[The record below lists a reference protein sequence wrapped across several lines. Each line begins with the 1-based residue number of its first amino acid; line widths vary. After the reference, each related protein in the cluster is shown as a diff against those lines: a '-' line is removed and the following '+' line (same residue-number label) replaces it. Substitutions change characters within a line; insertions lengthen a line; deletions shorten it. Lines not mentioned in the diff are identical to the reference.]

1 MSKVIHT
8 LITLPIKKRHLKRLQ
23 AISERLLITVH
34 PAATAEEVPEEIW
47 QPAHVL
53 FTYRAIPLPE
63 QVPAIRWM
71 QYYLAGVENLLSM
84 PIAQKEDLQITSMS
98 GANAPIVAEHALALL
113 LSLGRQLPYL
123 YDFQIR
129 NMWLE
134 NRKSYQPQPLRGST
148 VGIVG
153 YGSVG
158 RELARLLQPFDVE
171 ILVTKSDAMHP
182 EDQGYIIDGL
192 GDPQGG
198 LFSRMYPP
206 QALRSMLQ
214 LCDFVVITTPLTKK
228 TRGMFSTVQ
237 FKALKPTTYLVDVS
251 RGGVV
256 DHAALLTALQ
266 EERLAGAGLDVFP
279 EEPLPVDSLLW
290 EIPNVIVTPHV
301 AGVSPAYLDAAVELF
316 STNLERYL
324 NDESLLNIVDPKKGY

>member
-1 MSKVIHT
+1 MSKVIHI

-23 AISERLLITVH
+23 AISDRLLITVH
-34 PAATAEEVPEEIW
+34 PAATVEEVPEEIW

-134 NRKSYQPQPLRGST
+134 DRKSYQPQPLRGST

-182 EDQGYIIDGL
+182 EDQGYVIDGL

-237 FKALKPTTYLVDVS
+237 FKALKSTTYLVDVS

-279 EEPLPVDSLLW
+279 EEPLPVDSVLW
-290 EIPNVIVTPHV
+290 EMSNVIVTPHV
-301 AGVSPAYLDAAVELF
+301 AGISPAYLDVAVDLF
-316 STNLERYL
+316 SANLERYL
-324 NDESLLNIVDPKKGY
+324 NDESLLNTVDPTKGY